1 MSASNEEKELAC
13 RLSIVKQFNHL
24 LKIQAEIECE
34 WESTQSSIEW
44 KREANRENER
54 SLQEDHQR
62 ESPKKRSQAGR
73 IADWFAFKMA
83 MNHTTCMRDLTSVS
97 HDSKSMAMRGFCWH
111 PHDYPMDIHQ
121 DHPC

>member
-62 ESPKKRSQAGR
+62 ESPKKKGR
-73 IADWFAFKMA
+73 KLVELRTGSLSRW
-83 MNHTTCMRDLTSVS
+83 
-97 HDSKSMAMRGFCWH
+97 
-111 PHDYPMDIHQ
+111 Q
-121 DHPC
+121 